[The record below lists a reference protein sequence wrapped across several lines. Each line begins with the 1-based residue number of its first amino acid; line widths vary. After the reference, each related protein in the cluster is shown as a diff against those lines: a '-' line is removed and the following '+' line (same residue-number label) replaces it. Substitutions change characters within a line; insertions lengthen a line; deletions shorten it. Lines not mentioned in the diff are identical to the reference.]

1 VSFIGPIITCI
12 CLLSATG
19 APAMGAENDFAVWL
33 DELRTEAISAG
44 ISPKTVEAALADMAA
59 PLPKVI
65 ELDRTQPESTQALAD
80 YVADRVN
87 EKRIVNGS
95 RILSRYPTW
104 LGRVERKYGVKRRF
118 VVALWGIESS
128 YGEHAGGYPVI
139 RSLVT
144 LAHDG
149 RRAAYFRRELL
160 DALRILDAGHISLKD
175 LKGSWAGAM
184 GQCQFMPSSFLRYAV
199 DADGDGRID
208 IWNSVPDVLASTAN
222 YLARVGWQD
231 GQTWGRPV
239 LVPESFDFGLA
250 GLEKS
255 LPLRGWQA
263 LGVRRM
269 SGKALPRRDLDA
281 SLILPDGPGGSAY
294 LVYANFRALLAW
306 NRSKAFAVAVGT
318 LADRLAAQQEKD
330 KPGAARGMPSP
341 RR

>member
-1 VSFIGPIITCI
+1 MSILGPIITCI
-12 CLLSATG
+12 CLLSASG
-19 APAMGAENDFAVWL
+19 APALGAESSFAVWL
-33 DELRTEAISAG
+33 DELRTEAISSG
-44 ISPKTVEAALADMAA
+44 ISPETVEAALTDIEE
-59 PLPKVI
+59 PLPRVI
-65 ELDRTQPESTQALAD
+65 ELDRTQPESTQTLED

-95 RILSRYPTW
+95 RMLSRYPTW
-104 LGRVERKYGVKRRF
+104 LGRVERKYGVRRRF
-118 VVALWGIESS
+118 IVALWGIESS

-149 RRAAYFRRELL
+149 RRSAYFRRELL

-208 IWNSVPDVLASTAN
+208 IWSSVPDVLASTAN

-231 GQTWGRPV
+231 GLTWGRPV
-239 LVPESFDFGLA
+239 LVPERFDLNLT

-263 LGVRRM
+263 LGVRRQN
-269 SGKALPRRDLDA
+269 GKALPRRDLDA
-281 SLILPDGPGGSAY
+281 SLILPEGPGGPAY

-318 LADRLAAQQEKD
+318 LSDRLAAQQEKG
-330 KPGAARGMPSP
+330 KPSS